1 MAKGGKRPGAGRP
14 KGTVASH
21 TILAQEMRK
30 ALIEAAAEEWGP
42 IVKALITS
50 AKHGDAYAIRELFDR
65 IFGKASQPVEMSG
78 ELKLE
83 IVSFKEPSSLIDAKS
98 RADSHR

>member
-14 KGTVASH
+14 AGSVSGH

-42 IVKALITS
+42 IIKSLVRL
-50 AKHGDAYAIRELFDR
+50 AKQGEVYAIRELFDR
-65 IFGKASQPVEMSG
+65 IFGKARPHQGPHR
-78 ELKLE
+78 
-83 IVSFKEPSSLIDAKS
+83 VSY
-98 RADSHR
+98 